1 MFRFI
6 LFIFVGFCSSY
17 FSGIQQCVH
26 QSRED
31 RGRDARWR
39 GCVKG
44 GFCLMN
50 CFSKAVECQI
60 FFQDELAC
68 GIARF
73 MTRAR
78 ELIPLPLVS
87 SLWLVWQ
94 QLFTD
99 LSLSFSRVLWSNSA
113 PPGRRS
119 DKFSSCPRALVQ
131 LPGCSKPF
139 YGTHRKSIFM
149 RAMIAISSLD
159 TPG

>member
-17 FSGIQQCVH
+17 FFRNSTVCPPKQGGQRERCQVERLCQGWLLFNELLLKGRRVPNFFSG
-26 QSRED
+26 
-31 RGRDARWR
+31 
-39 GCVKG
+39 
-44 GFCLMN
+44 
-50 CFSKAVECQI
+50 
-60 FFQDELAC
+60 
-68 GIARF
+68 
-73 MTRAR
+73 RAR
-78 ELIPLPLVS
+78 LRHREVYDAFISLPLVS

>member
-17 FSGIQQCVH
+17 FFRNSTVCPPKQGGQ
-26 QSRED
+26 RE
-31 RGRDARWR
+31 RCQVERLCQGWLLFNELLLKGRR
-39 GCVKG
+39 VP
-44 GFCLMN
+44 N
-50 CFSKAVECQI
+50 